1 MKKIAFTIVTLII
14 VGLNSTIIGQSP
26 VYFPDGLVVGPVDLT
41 LPTTSAQYKLAVAGG
56 IITEKVRV
64 ATNGTAFWAD
74 FVFDKN
80 YKLRSLRELEQYIKL
95 NNHLPEMPTTAEVNK
110 EGLDLATTQALLL
123 QKIEELT
130 LYAIDQ
136 NKKIEKLEHKI
147 KSITY
152 RRRKIR

>member
-1 MKKIAFTIVTLII
+1 MKKIACTIVALIVI
-14 VGLNSTIIGQSP
+14 GFKSTIMGQSP
-26 VYFPDGLVVGPVDLT
+26 VYFPDGLVVGPVELT

-80 YKLRSLRELEQYIKL
+80 YKLRSLTELEQYIKL

-130 LYAIDQ
+130 LYAIQQ

-147 KSITY
+147 KALNY
-152 RRRKIR
+152 RTRKIK